1 MATYVVGDI
10 HGCLA
15 SLRAL
20 LARVGFGGGDR
31 LWCVGDL
38 VNRGPASLATLRF
51 LRDLGDRFATVLGNH
66 DLHFLAMVYG
76 GHPHRSG
83 DTLRALLDAPD
94 RDALAAWLRAQPL
107 LLEQGDWVV
116 VHAGVPHSWDLPAAR
131 ARASEVQVAVRGRDH
146 AAFFQAMYGNEPARW
161 DNALAGMGRL
171 RAATNH
177 FTRMRLVDGKG
188 GMEFT
193 HKGTL
198 AKLPRGY
205 RPWFAYPSRLTVNIA
220 FGHWAA
226 LNGLRPSQ
234 CHPRTRAWG
243 LDTGCAWGRA
253 LTALRL
259 DDERLFSVPA
269 AERQRAASNQHAPV
283 MGHYDVYIG
292 DK

>member
-10 HGCLA
+10 QGCLA

-20 LARVGFGGGDR
+20 LAKIGFAAGDR

-76 GHPHRSG
+76 GHPHRPG
-83 DTLRALLDAPD
+83 DTLRTLLDAPD
-94 RDALAAWLRAQPL
+94 RDELAAWLRAQPVL
-107 LLEQGDWVV
+107 LEVLLEQRDWVV
-116 VHAGVPHSWDLPAAR
+116 VHAGVPHIWDLAATR
-131 ARASEVQVAVRGRDH
+131 ARAAELQAALRGRDH
-146 AAFFQAMYGNEPARW
+146 EAFFQVIYGDEPARW
-161 DNALAGMGRL
+161 DNALTGMERL
-171 RAATNH
+171 RATTNY
-177 FTRMRLVDGKG
+177 FTRMRLIDADG

-193 HKGTL
+193 HKGAL
-198 AKLPRGY
+198 AELPRGY
-205 RPWFAYPSRLTVNIA
+205 RPWFAYPSRLPVNIA

-226 LNGLRPSQ
+226 LDGLRPAQ
-234 CHPRTRAWG
+234 CHPRARAWG
-243 LDTGCAWGRA
+243 LDTGCVWGRT

-269 AERQRAASNQHAPV
+269 AER
-283 MGHYDVYIG
+283 
-292 DK
+292 